1 MWGCW
6 CRTWCGCS
14 SGATTGCSFRRRGA
28 ARRRHAGAHSGR
40 SEGAAGGRGD
50 RGGGRPGVH
59 LSTALAVAGP
69 PVRAGQRRRGVMP
82 QPTLP
87 VCLEVR
93 QLSYRYPH
101 FALQAVNFSLHR
113 GELLAIIGPNASGK
127 STLLKLLAGLL
138 LPEAGAGLVDG
149 RPVGALNLRERA
161 RRIAV
166 VQQESPL
173 LFPIRVLPF
182 VLQGRYAYLRALG
195 FEGQD
200 DLEVARLARA
210 LAQEPE
216 LLLLDEPTLHLDI
229 GFQVELL
236 RLVQQL
242 ARREGY
248 AVALVSH
255 ELNLAAEF
263 AASVLLLQ
271 QGRPLRL
278 GPPAEVLEREL
289 LEQVFETELEVLIQ
303 PETGRPRVVLRAAPD
318 APEKGGPAT
327 S

>member
-1 MWGCW
+1 
-6 CRTWCGCS
+6 
-14 SGATTGCSFRRRGA
+14 
-28 ARRRHAGAHSGR
+28 
-40 SEGAAGGRGD
+40 
-50 RGGGRPGVH
+50 
-59 LSTALAVAGP
+59 
-69 PVRAGQRRRGVMP
+69 MP

-101 FALQAVNFSLHR
+101 FALQAVNFSLRR

-138 LPEAGAGLVDG
+138 APEAGAVLIDG
-149 RPVGALNLRERA
+149 RPVGGLDLRERA

-200 DLEVARLARA
+200 DLEVARQALVATRTGHLAERLVQELSGGEKQRVLLARA

-263 AASVLLLQ
+263 ADSVLLLQ